1 MSSPLHTPTGAA
13 LADHRT
19 GPDSAADRRHG
30 SEQLACQPDAMHPA
44 PFAKIADV
52 ARFTAVARSSG
63 GASAAAVETLV
74 VLPVYNEAVIAERS
88 VARIADFAR
97 RHPGMAFVFADDGS
111 RDDTARIIRACVD
124 AIIARDPSLAPR
136 LSFLAGGINRGKA
149 GILRH
154 TLEALTGPLDQPAR
168 PGSPD
173 RFVFIDGDLAY
184 APEHLLE
191 MARGLNAFDVVIG
204 SRHMSEAGRGPQGLL
219 RTLLGVGFNTLS
231 RICLRRAYRDTQA
244 GLKGFRM
251 AAAREIFR
259 RLTICDFSFDVEL
272 LFIARKRQFS
282 IAEMPAEVD
291 AEHRQTPS
299 SVKLFRDPPRMFLSL
314 LRIRLNAW
322 RGVYR

>member
-1 MSSPLHTPTGAA
+1 MSSPQHTPTCTA
-13 LADHRT
+13 LADDTSGAARNAFAHRST
-19 GPDSAADRRHG
+19 SRTSSPHHDQIPHAAPVGVVD
-30 SEQLACQPDAMHPA
+30 LNPA
-44 PFAKIADV
+44 
-52 ARFTAVARSSG
+52 
-63 GASAAAVETLV
+63 ASAAPAVASAERMLV
-74 VLPVYNEAVIAERS
+74 VLPVYNEAAIAERS
-88 VARIADFAR
+88 VDAIAAFAQ
-97 RHPGMAFVFADDGS
+97 RHPAMAFVFADDGS
-111 RDDTARIIRACVD
+111 SDQTARIISARVD
-124 AIIARDPSLAPR
+124 SIIARTPSLAPR
-136 LSFLAGGINRGKA
+136 LSFLAGGTNRGKA

-154 TLEALTGPLDQPAR
+154 TLETLTGPLDQPAR

-184 APEHLLE
+184 APEHLLD
-191 MARGLNAFDVVIG
+191 MARELDQFDVVIG

-259 RLTICDFSFDVEL
+259 RLTIRDFSFDVEL
-272 LFIARKRQFS
+272 LFIARKRQCS

-291 AEHRQTPS
+291 PAHRQTPS
-299 SVKLFRDPPRMFLSL
+299 SVKLLRDPPRMFLSL

-322 RGVYR
+322 RGRYR